1 MKSIYDRID
10 NSIGEKPGYEDEIFY
25 EKQGFRIT
33 CNINTT
39 LPYIPY
45 FKVYFG
51 NNEDWIYREKSQDK
65 MCRISLLEP
74 KYLGLKGEDLILNDE
89 QK

>member
-1 MKSIYDRID
+1 MINNPRIANSISEWFGSEDYVYTEDDGFIIGAIINIKYPSTPYFRLYYGSYRDID
-10 NSIGEKPGYEDEIFY
+10 NA
-25 EKQGFRIT
+25 
-33 CNINTT
+33 
-39 LPYIPY
+39 
-45 FKVYFG
+45 
-51 NNEDWIYREKSQDK
+51 K